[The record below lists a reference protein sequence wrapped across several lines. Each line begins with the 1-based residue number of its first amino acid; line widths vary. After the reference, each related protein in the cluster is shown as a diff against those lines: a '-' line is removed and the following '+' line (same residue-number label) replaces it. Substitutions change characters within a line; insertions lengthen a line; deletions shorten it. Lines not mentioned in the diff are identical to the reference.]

1 MKLVE
6 DLGMLLPTEKSKYKA
21 RFGLYKCKCGNTFKS
36 MTHHIKSGR
45 TKSCGCIKKMKMSE
59 ISKTHGLTYHRLYKT
74 WKSMMQRCNN
84 QGIATYK
91 YYGGRGITVCDE
103 WLDVRNFIEDMYPT
117 FKEGLTLDRIDVDG
131 NYEPS
136 NCRWVTTTVQGRNTR
151 KIQKNNTSGYRGVYL
166 NKRTGKY
173 VVQIRVN
180 YARINL
186 GTFTTAIDAAKA
198 YDNYIILNNLEHT
211 TNGLML

>member
-1 MKLVE
+1 MSFPILLQ

-21 RFGLYKCKCGNTFKS
+21 RVGIYKCKCGNTFKS

-45 TKSCGCIKKMKMSE
+45 TKSCGCYKAEIKTK
-59 ISKTHGLTYHRLYKT
+59 HGLTYHRLYKT

-91 YYGGRGITVCDE
+91 NYGGRGITVCDE
-103 WLDVRNFIEDMYPT
+103 WLDVRNFINDMYPS
-117 FKEGLTLDRIDVDG
+117 FKEGLTLDRIDVNG

-136 NCRWVTTTVQGRNTR
+136 NCRWADSFVQLRNTR
-151 KIQKNNTSGYRGVYL
+151 KLQKNNTSEYRGVYL

-186 GTFTTAIDAAKA
+186 GTFITAIDAAKA

>member
-59 ISKTHGLTYHRLYKT
+59 MSKTHGLTYHRLYKT

-91 YYGGRGITVCDE
+91 YYGGRGIKVCDR
-103 WLDVRNFIEDMYPT
+103 WKDIHNFIEDVYPS
-117 FKEGLTLDRIDVDG
+117 FQEGKTLDRIDVNG
-131 NYEPS
+131 NY
-136 NCRWVTTTVQGRNTR
+136 C
-151 KIQKNNTSGYRGVYL
+151 K
-166 NKRTGKY
+166 
-173 VVQIRVN
+173 
-180 YARINL
+180 
-186 GTFTTAIDAAKA
+186 
-198 YDNYIILNNLEHT
+198 
-211 TNGLML
+211 